1 MGWTSGACL
10 LWIVLMG
17 LPFSSTFAAS
27 VLTLND
33 LLLLGLGH
41 NPAVLAAR
49 EQVSA
54 SEGLAAA
61 ARAYPNPEISGLTGR
76 GKEQNV
82 PAPLSGSV
90 YSFALHQPLEYP
102 GLRNPRIQAAEASV
116 QAADAA
122 RRAFENDALAAI
134 KLAYYDL
141 LRRQDEAQASE
152 EDLQIT
158 QKIRD
163 SIALRYHVGESPRFD
178 LITAET
184 ERLNAL
190 KNHDMALLRTRQA
203 RIALRQAVGQ
213 SIPEETQIVGTLP
226 DAVVMPPLATLQEQ
240 LNARNPELQQVQAEN
255 QAAESR
261 VDWQKAQRLPQW
273 ALVAQH
279 DADPTLSS
287 SRVGVAVTIPLW
299 DQHSGPV
306 LQAQAELARSRHVV
320 DSRRQWL
327 GESLSAAYERFDS
340 ARNQVS
346 LLENELLVQ
355 ATEAK
360 NVAEA
365 AYRHGERGIL
375 DWLNA
380 QRTYRI
386 ARSEL
391 ITARYDLATVIVEI
405 DRLLAIP
412 PSVLSSNAPTP

>member
-1 MGWTSGACL
+1 
-10 LWIVLMG
+10 MG
-17 LPFSSTFAAS
+17 LPLPSAAAAS

-33 LLLLGLGH
+33 LLALGLRQ
-41 NPAVLAAR
+41 NPAVLAAQD
-49 EQVSA
+49 QVTA
-54 SEGLAAA
+54 SEGMAAA

-76 GKEQNV
+76 GREQNV
-82 PAPLSGSV
+82 PNPLSGSV
-90 YSFALHQPLEYP
+90 YSFALHQAIESP
-102 GLRNPRIQAAEASV
+102 GLRNPRIQAADASV

-122 RRAFENDALAAI
+122 RRSFENDAVAAI

-141 LRRQDEAQASE
+141 LRRQDEAQASQ
-152 EDLQIT
+152 EDLHLT

-163 SIALRYHVGESPRFD
+163 SIALRYQVGESPRFD

-190 KNHDMALLRTRQA
+190 KAHELALLRSRQA

-213 SIPEETQIVGTLP
+213 AIPDATQIVGDLP
-226 DAVVMPPLATLQEQ
+226 EAGAMPSLAALQEQ
-240 LNARNPELQQVQAEN
+240 LNAHNPELQQVEAEN

-273 ALVAQH
+273 SVVAQH

-287 SRVGVAVTIPLW
+287 SRVGLAVTIPLW
-299 DQHSGPV
+299 DQHSGHV
-306 LQAQAELARSRHVV
+306 MQAQAELARSRHMVH
-320 DSRRQWL
+320 SRRLWL
-327 GESLSAAYERFDS
+327 EESLASTYERFES
-340 ARNQVS
+340 ARSQVS
-346 LLENELLVQ
+346 LLQNELLVQ
-355 ATEAK
+355 ATDAR

-380 QRTYRI
+380 QRTYRV
-386 ARSEL
+386 ARSEW

-405 DRLLAIP
+405 DRLLATP
-412 PSVLSSNAPTP
+412 PSGLSSPVPHP